1 MALGNKTNKLLA
13 ATALILCLSSFSISA
28 DEPVKT
34 SFAWGA
40 DAGGSID
47 LSGNDMSS
55 ADISASFGF
64 KRGWINFL
72 GLGAEID
79 IMLNNSARS
88 FPVYLSFKTNFR
100 NRPTLLFLDF
110 RAGISANYLPND
122 YQQTGS
128 YAFVG
133 LGINL
138 ARGKLFSSH
147 LVIGYSYKEYRDI
160 VTREE
165 ESFPMKDVHCA
176 TIKLGITF

>member
-1 MALGNKTNKLLA
+1 MALGNKIIKILA
-13 ATALILCLSSFSISA
+13 VTALMIGLSTFSAVA

-47 LSGNDMSS
+47 MSGNDMSS
-55 ADISASFGF
+55 VDLSASFGF

-88 FPVYLSFKTNFR
+88 FPVFLSFKTNFR

-110 RAGISANYLPND
+110 RAGLSANYLPND
-122 YQQTGS
+122 YQQTGA
-128 YAFVG
+128 YTFVG
-133 LGINL
+133 VGFNL
-138 ARGKLFSSH
+138 ARGKSFSSH
-147 LVIGYSYKEYRDI
+147 LVVGYSYKEYRDI
-160 VTREE
+160 TTRAEE
-165 ESFPMKDVHCA
+165 IFPMKDVHCA
-176 TIKLGITF
+176 TVKLGITF